1 MAEGWTQNVRCR
13 RGHAATESMEATST
27 GKTWEEDSCYC
38 RYYANGMCREGEACR
53 YLHQGQAAP
62 GPSMGTATRNEP
74 TDTRC
79 RYFQRGSCAYGLRCR
94 FVHAGETNTTSSTN
108 IANQNTSLPSSS
120 SSSSTS
126 TRKISPTHGNKNAQ
140 GTRKT
145 TVLKKQGNSA
155 DSGIG
160 EDTAESWVYAP
171 EFVPAGKEHIPKTTE
186 RVPPKSYAEVLNPM
200 AGKKISQNQQHNLA
214 SPSNKKKLC
223 PFQEAGECKYGSQ
236 CVYIH
241 GETCDLCGHAC
252 LHPQDKE
259 QRKKHVNECIKQHE
273 RDMELSFAV
282 ARSKDKTCGVCFEV
296 VMEKPPRE
304 QRFGILPNCNHCFCL
319 TCIRKW
325 RQAKQFENK
334 IIRACPECRVTS
346 DFVCPSMYWVD
357 TKEEKEKL
365 IKDYKGALSVKDCK
379 YFKSGR
385 GKCPFG
391 NKCFYLHA
399 YPDGTKADVGP
410 PLRQR
415 RHNADGDIDMLQQII
430 LWDFLDERENRW
442 LYSIDEIEDLVA
454 FFSDSEDSDWSEY
467 DFFFD

>member
-1 MAEGWTQNVRCR
+1 MAEGWTQNVR
-13 RGHAATESMEATST
+13 
-27 GKTWEEDSCYC
+27 C

-53 YLHQGQAAP
+53 YLHQEHAG
-62 GPSMGTATRNEP
+62 SSLGTSLR
-74 TDTRC
+74 TDLSEIRC
-79 RYFQRGSCAYGLRCR
+79 RFYQRGSCVYGSRCR
-94 FVHAGETNTTSSTN
+94 FVHAGEVSASSTN
-108 IANQNTSLPSSS
+108 NVSQNTSMA
-120 SSSSTS
+120 SSST
-126 TRKISPTHGNKNAQ
+126 TLKNSPTHINKNGQ
-140 GTRKT
+140 GASQKT
-145 TVLKKQGNSA
+145 SVLKKQGISS
-155 DSGIG
+155 DSGIW
-160 EDTAESWVYAP
+160 EDSDENWVNAP
-171 EFVPAGKEHIPKTTE
+171 EFVPAGKDNILKTAEH
-186 RVPPKSYAEVLNPM
+186 VHLKSYAEVLNPV
-200 AGKKISQNQQHNLA
+200 AGKRVSSPQPNL
-214 SPSNKKKLC
+214 SSSSNKKKLC
-223 PFQEAGECKYGSQ
+223 PFKEAGECKFGSQ
-236 CVYIH
+236 CVYVH
-241 GETCDLCGHAC
+241 GDTCDLCGHAS

-259 QRKKHVNECIKQHE
+259 QRKKHINECIKQHE
-273 RDMELSFAV
+273 QAMELSFAV

-296 VMEKPPRE
+296 VMEKSPRE

-410 PLRQR
+410 PVRQR
-415 RHNADGDIDMLQQII
+415 RHSADIDVLQQVI

-442 LYSIDEIEDLVA
+442 LYGIDELDDLVA
-454 FFSDSEDSDWSEY
+454 FFSDSDDSDWSDYEL
-467 DFFFD
+467 FFD

>member
-1 MAEGWTQNVRCR
+1 MAEGWTQSVR
-13 RGHAATESMEATST
+13 
-27 GKTWEEDSCYC
+27 C
-38 RYYANGMCREGEACR
+38 RYYANGICREGDACR
-53 YLHQGQAAP
+53 YLHQGEA
-62 GPSMGTATRNEP
+62 GSSLGMSLRIDPSETL
-74 TDTRC
+74 C
-79 RYFQRGSCAYGLRCR
+79 RYYQRGACAYGPRCR
-94 FVHAGETNTTSSTN
+94 FVHAGEGSTSSTN
-108 IANQNTSLPSSS
+108 NNSNSTSLASSS
-120 SSSSTS
+120 ATWKSTFC
-126 TRKISPTHGNKNAQ
+126 HVNKNGQ
-140 GTRKT
+140 GTSRKT
-145 TVLKKQGNSA
+145 SVLKKQGDSS

-160 EDTAESWVYAP
+160 EDSAENWVNAP
-171 EFVPAGKEHIPKTTE
+171 EFVPSGKNNIPKTAE
-186 RVPPKSYAEVLNPM
+186 NVPPKSYAEVLNPM
-200 AGKKISQNQQHNLA
+200 AGKKILSSQLHL
-214 SPSNKKKLC
+214 SPSNKTKLC

-241 GETCDLCGHAC
+241 GDTCDLCGHAC

-259 QRKKHVNECIKQHE
+259 QRKKHINECIRQHE
-273 RDMELSFAV
+273 QDMELSFAV

-415 RHNADGDIDMLQQII
+415 RHNADGDIDVLQQLI

-442 LYSIDEIEDLVA
+442 LYSIDELEDLVA
-454 FFSDSEDSDWSEY
+454 FFSDSEDSDWS
-467 DFFFD
+467 DFDIFFD